1 MTFNVYTLLAPV
13 LGAVLALQPAQPP
26 AGGTGGGT
34 PAQPGA
40 PKPSAPAQ
48 PATPPAEAAP
58 ADPAL
63 TEFLSRLERANA
75 SLTTLQASMRY
86 IKVFPE
92 IEGADKHV
100 RTGVLYFHNAF
111 TPPAQPARP
120 AGAPDDG
127 APKGPRRAFA
137 VDLTKLVIDNGGAN
151 LIVRDEVRRWAF
163 DGVWLLEVKQADK
176 QWERH
181 RIVGPGSTRDPLRI
195 GEGPLPLPIGQRP
208 ADMLRAF
215 DLSLLAGGD
224 ALPASENAT
233 LRKTLEPCTQLV
245 LIPKPGTRQARN
257 FREIRIWYRAD
268 DLLPLF
274 ARTVATTGGKDEIL
288 LSDLR
293 LNAAV
298 DGKVFDTT
306 PPQGPEWK
314 GNVNELREAK

>member
-1 MTFNVYTLLAPV
+1 MLFNLNLLLAPM
-13 LGAVLALQPAQPP
+13 LAALVSAQ
-26 AGGTGGGT
+26 

-40 PKPSAPAQ
+40 PAQPAAPKPSTPAQ
-48 PATPPAEAAP
+48 PAAQPVEVAP
-58 ADPAL
+58 ADPVL

-75 SLTTLQASMRY
+75 SLTTVQANMRY

-92 IEGADKHV
+92 IEGADRHV
-100 RTGVLYFHNAF
+100 RTGVLYYHNAF
-111 TPPAQPARP
+111 TPPAAP
-120 AGAPDDG
+120 AGVPDDG
-127 APKGPRRAFA
+127 GPKGPRRAFA

-151 LIVRDEVRRWAF
+151 MIVRDEVRRWAF

-215 DLSLLAGGD
+215 DLSLLAGGA
-224 ALPASENAT
+224 ALPESENAT

-268 DLLPLF
+268 DMLPLF
-274 ARTVATTGGKDEIL
+274 ARTVALSGGKDEIL

-293 LNAAV
+293 LNAAI
-298 DGKVFDTT
+298 DGKVFDTK